1 MNGICLKSI
10 ESKKSFPHVA
20 CAETFSITSDLAKS
34 LVSLKARIEF
44 NKIEEKEENYKLLID
59 NLLSTVSDSQLPNKP
74 RLIKVFNYLIE
85 KQAREKTITV
95 GQSYK
100 LILFLLKNAHKKP
113 DEKIEPIKNELILQN
128 NG

>member
-1 MNGICLKSI
+1 
-10 ESKKSFPHVA
+10 
-20 CAETFSITSDLAKS
+20 
-34 LVSLKARIEF
+34 LKARIEF